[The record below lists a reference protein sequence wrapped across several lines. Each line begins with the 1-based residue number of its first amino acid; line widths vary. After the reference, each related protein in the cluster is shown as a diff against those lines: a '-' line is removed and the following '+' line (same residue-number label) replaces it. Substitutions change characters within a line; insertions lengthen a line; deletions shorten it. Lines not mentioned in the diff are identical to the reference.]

1 MYFWNWRILSISLYI
16 LMLVIPASAQL
27 PLSPAPVYAHYHSYN
42 SSLPAEL
49 IYKIH
54 ADRNGYLWLATD
66 RGLVRY
72 NGREFL
78 LVTTGPA
85 EDFVSSCLTGD
96 NQLWLS
102 SYSGH
107 TAGIDFNTQK
117 KIATDSLYGLNR
129 ITPNGRPFL
138 VGIRKDN
145 LLSLYG
151 GQNKNQVIRIRLD
164 TRKSWTELKDINET
178 AQEILNRY
186 EFSAGWQQQLKPE
199 LTKIINSNYL
209 GLSVKDSFVTIG
221 SRIFRIIPGRE
232 PSLYFNGAAYGI
244 RASVMG
250 FARRGNDLYLG
261 GLHEIGLCRIK
272 DYFSETSKKKV
283 AEYLLPGES
292 VTSVEKDY
300 LGNIWVA
307 SHGNGLF
314 FFPYAEND
322 VLHYN
327 KSNSGLYSD
336 MVSYI
341 GRFPGDITVM
351 GYDNAITDFYGS
363 GAQVPQRYVL
373 PADNDMREVGHV
385 EKTASSWLVF
395 TRKKAYFAGLQ
406 KNNLPD
412 YFRPVVLTEPSMDPG
427 YKSGGQ
433 LRNIFYYI
441 SSNTVVALD
450 TLGILSRHAVARF
463 KSPKRTCLLPLTD
476 SDFYIG
482 TVRGGY
488 RNGKALPYLQDEQ
501 VNAIDTVGGQ
511 LLWATNT
518 GVYTIPMYS
527 EDPHRLKQL
536 SAVPCTA
543 LKHDD
548 AFTYLRY
555 GDELIVLES
564 RSLRPV
570 ARFSSLDYPQP
581 FRLNDFYPDKDYLI
595 LAGNQGLFYIPKQSL
610 MLKAMQAP
618 PMMHILCSLNNYA
631 PADSVYTCV
640 YRKGLAA
647 LFELDILDYRK
658 EKKSIYCH
666 ILKDGEELYGE
677 RELKDDGTIDLHP
690 TGPGR
695 YQVVYRIKSGYTGSM
710 RILTYVLVV
719 KPLWYQQ
726 WWCLPA
732 LILFAG
738 LFLVVVLYYILNRR
752 TKLQRQK
759 LEQKI
764 YLHELEAKSL
774 LGQLKPHFI
783 FNVLTPF
790 QGYLMRGEKQ
800 EGLDY
805 LDHFSGLMRGMLQGI
820 RHRYTPLSAEIAF
833 IEQYLQV
840 QQKRFMN
847 CFVYMIHTDPALNPD
862 ACYIPSLLL
871 QPLVENAVEHGIV
884 KNGND
889 GHVDIILK
897 ALGDTVSITITDNG
911 RGLPP
916 DWKIKPDHA
925 LTIIMERVQLLKK
938 TKGTGSFQIANNKDR
953 KGVTAILILA
963 KDNRI

>member
-1 MYFWNWRILSISLYI
+1 MYFGNWRIVSIWLY
-16 LMLVIPASAQL
+16 LLLLVMPAAAQL
-27 PLSPAPVYAHYHSYN
+27 PLSPVPVYAHYHSYN
-42 SSLPAEL
+42 SGLPAEL

-78 LVTTGPA
+78 LVRTGRA
-85 EDFVSSCLTGD
+85 EDFVSSCLAGD

-102 SYSGH
+102 SYSGR
-107 TAGIDFNTQK
+107 TVGIDLNTQK
-117 KIATDSLYGLNR
+117 NIPIDSLYGLNR
-129 ITPNGRPFL
+129 FVANGRPFL
-138 VGIRKDN
+138 VGIRQDS

-151 GQNKNQVIRIRLD
+151 GQNRDQIIRVRLD
-164 TRKSWTELKDINET
+164 TRKSWTQLKDVKET
-178 AQEILNRY
+178 AQEILDQYR
-186 EFSAGWQQQLKPE
+186 FSPGWQLQLKVE
-199 LTKIINSNYL
+199 LTKIITSNYL
-209 GLSVKDSFVTIG
+209 GFSVKDSFITIG
-221 SRIFRIIPGRE
+221 SRIFRSTPGKE
-232 PSLYFNGAAYGI
+232 PSLYFNGAEYGI
-244 RASVMG
+244 RTSIMG
-250 FARRGNDLYLG
+250 FARRGDDLYLG

-272 DYFSETSKKKV
+272 GYFSGTSKRKV

-341 GRFPGDITVM
+341 GRFPGGITVM
-351 GYDNAITDFYGS
+351 GYDNAITDFYAP
-363 GAQVPQRYVL
+363 GAQEPQRYVL
-373 PADNDMREVGHV
+373 PLDNDMREVRHV
-385 EKTASSWLVF
+385 EKTAFNWLVF
-395 TRKKAYFAGLQ
+395 TPKKAFFSRLQ
-406 KNNLPD
+406 KNALPD
-412 YFRPVVLTEPSMDPG
+412 YFRPVALPDRSLDPG

-433 LRNIFYYI
+433 LRNTFYYI
-441 SSNTVVALD
+441 SSNAIVAFD
-450 TLGILSRHAVARF
+450 TLGGLVRLAIAKL
-463 KSPKRTCLLPLTD
+463 KLPKRTCLLPLTD
-476 SDFYIG
+476 ADFYIG
-482 TVRGGY
+482 TVRGAY
-488 RNGKALPYLQDEQ
+488 RNGRPLPYLQNAQ
-501 VNAIDTVGGQ
+501 INAIDTVGGQ
-511 LLWATNT
+511 LLWATNI
-518 GVYTIPMYS
+518 GVYSIPMYS
-527 EDPHRLKQL
+527 EDPRKLKRL
-536 SAVPCTA
+536 SVVPCTA

-595 LAGNQGLFYIPKQSL
+595 LAGNQGLFYMPKQSL

-631 PADSVYTCV
+631 PADSAFTCT
-640 YRKGLAA
+640 YQKGLAA

-695 YQVVYRIKSGYTGSM
+695 YQVIYRVKSGYTGSI

-726 WWCLPA
+726 WWCLPV
-732 LILFAG
+732 LILLAG
-738 LFLVVVLYYILNRR
+738 LLLVLVLYYILNRR

-790 QGYLMRGEKQ
+790 QGFLMRGEKQ

-840 QQKRFMN
+840 QQNRFMR
-847 CFVYMIHTDPALNPD
+847 CFVYTIHTDPALTPD
-862 ACYIPSLLL
+862 TCYIPSLLL
-871 QPLVENAVEHGIV
+871 QPLVENAVEHGMV
-884 KNGND
+884 KSGND
-889 GHVDIILK
+889 GRVDIILK
-897 ALGDTVSITITDNG
+897 SIGDTVSITITDNG
-911 RGLPP
+911 RGLAP

-938 TKGTGSFQIANNKDR
+938 TKGTGSFQIANNKEG